1 MISRQIIMGLI
12 LVVAF
17 VTGIAIFGLTVLP
30 QQATHVQTQPVP
42 QQPPSAPAPVPK
54 PEAAKPA
61 PIPVPVPEV
70 PKQAPAPAPAQAPAP
85 QPQQPPVPAPAP
97 ADAGKVAVDV
107 TLVEERGGRKWI
119 PSTIKVKK
127 GQTVDLTV
135 ANDDDETQHQL
146 TIPDFKV
153 DTGKIAPGDKKTV
166 TFVADKAGRF
176 RFVDPLPNERSAN
189 NEDVRHSD
197 EIGLLIVEE

>member
-1 MISRQIIMGLI
+1 
-12 LVVAF
+12 
-17 VTGIAIFGLTVLP
+17 
-30 QQATHVQTQPVP
+30 
-42 QQPPSAPAPVPK
+42 
-54 PEAAKPA
+54 
-61 PIPVPVPEV
+61 
-70 PKQAPAPAPAQAPAP
+70 
-85 QPQQPPVPAPAP
+85 
-97 ADAGKVAVDV
+97 VDV

-127 GQTVDLTV
+127 GQTVELTV
-135 ANDDDETQHQL
+135 VNDDDETQHQL